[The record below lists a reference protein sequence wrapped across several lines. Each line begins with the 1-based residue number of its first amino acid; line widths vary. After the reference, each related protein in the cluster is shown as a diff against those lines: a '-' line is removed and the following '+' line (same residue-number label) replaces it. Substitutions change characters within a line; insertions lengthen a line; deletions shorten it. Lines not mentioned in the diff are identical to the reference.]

1 MATESVIIE
10 VNSKGTVTVKKEL
23 EAITK
28 AAKDAALGFAGLKKQ
43 TDGATPSLGRFENA
57 SNKAKN
63 GISGMRSELAG
74 LVTIG
79 TAVLALNKFIA
90 ATVELENV
98 QAQLAAGLKSTA
110 GASGQTIESLNAHA
124 AALQNLTTFSDEA
137 VGAAQGIF
145 LTFTKISGDVFPA
158 ATAAATDL
166 ATRMGGDLNGAAL
179 QLGKALNDP
188 IRGVSML
195 GRAGVQFSAEQR
207 GVIANFVETNQL
219 AKAQAVI
226 LGELTT
232 QFGGSAAAAR
242 NTLGG
247 SLAGLRNAFD
257 NLFEVTGPATLALTT
272 AFNRLAATIS
282 NPAFQQFALTIGS
295 FLFGALTGATN
306 ALNSFLLVFSSL
318 FNAITSIIP
327 LNSTF
332 VGQIASFAILTVFA
346 ANTISLV
353 GAFSRL
359 LAILPLVT
367 LAVRTL
373 TALLMRNPFI
383 LAIAGGVALGAILIR
398 LLGGV
403 EGVRQKFN
411 ALQATLSNV
420 WGLITTRVSTFF
432 SFFTTGWQVAVT
444 FFTTRFTNASTFIGN
459 GVNRITSFF
468 GNMANAV
475 RGLWNGLISYLS
487 SAFFGFI
494 NRVISAIQSVIG
506 LAGKAASKVGGG
518 SGGKTPAFKDGG
530 VMDVKG
536 AGGPDS
542 KLAQF
547 RVSPNERITVNT
559 PQEIRKNDRQQDYL
573 QSLLSRDRVTTN
585 TYGGIAGGQ
594 IGESFSEYE
603 ARRKA
608 KFDAEKAAKVAILE
622 ANRDRLDRDRTV
634 STGSS
639 SGSGVNITNVI
650 SPTENVRQIN
660 TFQGSREIM
669 NVITSNQ
676 DEIRSILRAV

>member
-10 VNSKGTVTVKKEL
+10 VNSRGTVTVKKEL
-23 EAITK
+23 EALGK

-43 TDGATPSLGRFENA
+43 TDGATPSLSRFENA

-79 TAVLALNKFIA
+79 TAVLALNKFIS

-98 QAQLAAGLKSTA
+98 QAQLAAGLKSTG

-137 VGAAQGIF
+137 IGAAQGIF
-145 LTFTKISGDVFPA
+145 LTFTKIAGDVFPA

-195 GRAGVQFSAEQR
+195 GRAGVQFSNEQR
-207 GVIANFVETNQL
+207 GMIANFVETNQL

-226 LGELTT
+226 LGELQT
-232 QFGGSAAAAR
+232 QFGGSAEAAR

-247 SLAGLRNAFD
+247 ALSGLRNAFD
-257 NLFEVTGPATLALTT
+257 NLFEVSGT
-272 AFNRLAATIS
+272 ASASLAAGFNNLAAVIS
-282 NPAFQQFALTIGS
+282 RPEFLTFANAFGS
-295 FLFGALTGATN
+295 LLFGALTAASN
-306 ALNSFLLVFSSL
+306 LLSGLVIAFTSL
-318 FNAITSIIP
+318 FSAISSVIP
-327 LNSTF
+327 LNAEL
-332 VGQIASFAILTVFA
+332 VGQFLGFAVLTIFA

-353 GAFSRL
+353 SAFSRL
-359 LAILPLVT
+359 LPILNLVT
-367 LAVRTL
+367 IAVRVF
-373 TALLMRNPFI
+373 TAAMLRNPFV
-383 LAIAGGVALGAILIR
+383 LAIAGGIALGAILIK

-403 EGVRQKFN
+403 ESVKQKF
-411 ALQATLSNV
+411 ASLQATLSSV
-420 WGLITTRVSTFF
+420 WNSITTRVSTFF
-432 SFFTTGWQVAVT
+432 SFFTTGWQAVIT

-475 RGLWNGLISYLS
+475 RGLWNSLIAYLS
-487 SAFFGFI
+487 NAFFGFI
-494 NRVISAIQSVIG
+494 DRVISAIQSVIG
-506 LAGKAASKVGGG
+506 LAGKAASIVGGG
-518 SGGKTPAFKDGG
+518 SGGKTPGFKNGG
-530 VMDVKG
+530 VMEVKG

-547 RVSPNERITVNT
+547 KVSPNERITVNT
-559 PQEIRKNDRQQDYL
+559 PQQLKQNNRQQDYL
-573 QSLLSRDRVTTN
+573 QSLLNRDKVITN
-585 TYGGIAGGQ
+585 TYGGIGGSQ
-594 IGESFSEYE
+594 IGESFSQYE
-603 ARRKA
+603 TRRKA
-608 KFDAEKAAKVAILE
+608 KFDAERAAKVAILE
-622 ANRDRLDRDRTV
+622 ANRERLNRDKSV

-639 SGSGVNITNVI
+639 SGGSVNITNVI
-650 SPTENVRQIN
+650 SPTENVKQIN

-676 DEIRSILRAV
+676 DEIRSILRAI